1 MVCPPRALTAANIQG
16 PQIFLILGRMSRKSK
31 LWLLL
36 GLTVI
41 VVVVTF
47 MMAPVSQAPEFHHFA
62 DRRTLWAIPNC
73 WNVVS
78 NFPFLAVGVA
88 GLWAV
93 RKAGVSASVKWMYG
107 VLFSG
112 VLLTGFGSAYYH
124 WHPDNDTLVWD
135 RIPMTLVFMSL
146 LAATVAEL
154 VSRRMGMGLFVPL
167 LVLGVASVLWW
178 HWTEVRGHGDLRL
191 YGLVQYYPVVFI
203 PLLLWLFYDPAYR
216 SAIISLAWVVAW
228 YVIAKGLEALDK
240 PIYGLI
246 GISGH
251 TLKHLAAA
259 GSTAYLVQMFK
270 RKYAGDS
277 TVRTKPD

>member
-1 MVCPPRALTAANIQG
+1 
-16 PQIFLILGRMSRKSK
+16 MSGKSR

-36 GLTVI
+36 GLTVVAI
-41 VVVVTF
+41 VGTLTV
-47 MMAPVSQAPEFHHFA
+47 APVSQAPEFHHFA
-62 DRRTLWAIPNC
+62 DRRTIWGIPNC
-73 WNVVS
+73 WNVLS
-78 NFPFLAVGVA
+78 NLPFVAVGVA
-88 GLWAV
+88 GLRAV
-93 RKAGVSASVKWMYG
+93 RKTRVSASVKWMYG

-112 VLLTGFGSAYYH
+112 VLLTGCGSAYYL

-146 LAATVAEL
+146 LAATVFEL

-240 PIYGLI
+240 PIYGFI

-277 TVRTKPD
+277 TARTKPD